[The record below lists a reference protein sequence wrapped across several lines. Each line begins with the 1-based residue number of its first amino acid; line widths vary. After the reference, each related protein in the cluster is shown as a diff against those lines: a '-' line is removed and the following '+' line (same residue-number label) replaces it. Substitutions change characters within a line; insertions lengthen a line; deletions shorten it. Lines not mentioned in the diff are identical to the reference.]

1 MFGMVSTDNRI
12 KSARLAGSLTFSEM
26 EKVFAFCANG
36 TPKSIQT
43 LLSLAKENGED
54 ELVFQT
60 LLQCMSFS
68 DQLLAYHE
76 PELCDELC
84 DQLKEMISAESGVKD
99 EVKQAIWR
107 VLVVGWFKF
116 ARNASSA
123 LELLQLFVSQSKQ

>member
-1 MFGMVSTDNRI
+1 MFGSTLSKNKVGLYESKPLV
-12 KSARLAGSLTFSEM
+12 KSVPSMDPFVLPQEKISIPIETK
-26 EKVFAFCANG
+26 KVFAFCANG

-84 DQLKEMISAESGVKD
+84 D
-99 EVKQAIWR
+99 
-107 VLVVGWFKF
+107 
-116 ARNASSA
+116 
-123 LELLQLFVSQSKQ
+123 